1 MLLLRIGS
9 CQLEE
14 KKKEG
19 KKGERKRESER
30 KKECEEGRDR
40 CERVVVRMIET
51 VIIGEFR
58 FQVRMVGE

>member
-1 MLLLRIGS
+1 MLLLRIRS

-14 KKKEG
+14 KKKRE
-19 KKGERKRESER
+19 KRRKRERESER

-58 FQVRMVGE
+58 FQVRTVGE

>member
-1 MLLLRIGS
+1 M
-9 CQLEE
+9 
-14 KKKEG
+14 KKK
-19 KKGERKRESER
+19 KKREKRRERESER

-58 FQVRMVGE
+58 FQARMVGE